1 MKSFKKF
8 ALVPAVALL
17 LFGSGCNMVDTPTQ
31 PNENFGA
38 LILVETFCVEMA
50 EDRTSG
56 NFSSAVVCDQFK
68 DDILNWF
75 SSKGISLDCVDAIFM
90 IAAKIK
96 CVSFQGSHSWDI
108 TSSTSIKRTDISDG
122 PKTLLTS
129 QTLTVPNEC
138 DAPYYYRP
146 KLGLYGVLLVNR
158 ALNDLVNGGDPAMVV
173 EMKATD
179 VDPEPSVNDHLTFTW
194 QACVTVTAI
203 VDKTLPCDGDED
215 DDDDDH

>member
-1 MKSFKKF
+1 MKSFKRF

-17 LFGSGCNMVDTPTQ
+17 VIGSGCNMVDTPTQ

-38 LILVETFCVEMA
+38 LILIETFCVPFVENA
-50 EDRTSG
+50 TTGSFG
-56 NFSSAVVCDQFK
+56 SAVVAEEFK
-68 DDILNWF
+68 AEILAWF

-96 CVSFQGSHSWDI
+96 CTDFNGSHSSDV
-108 TSSTSIKRTDISDG
+108 TSYVTIKRTDISDG

-129 QTLTVPNEC
+129 QTVTVPNEC

-146 KLGLYGVLLVNR
+146 KLGLGGVLLVNR
-158 ALNDLVNGGDPAMVV
+158 ALNDLVDGSDPTLVV

-179 VDPEPSVNDHLTFTW
+179 VDPEPSVNDPLSFTW
-194 QACVTVTAI
+194 EACVTVTAI
-203 VDKTLPCDGDED
+203 VDKYPPCDGDED
-215 DDDDDH
+215 DDDDDC